1 MIKNIRPGRAMSI
14 KPLIV
19 ATIAASLFAF
29 AGSAYAAAP
38 GPAPVDL
45 QSAGTFVILTKTGIT
60 DVPTS
65 KVTGNIGTSPIT
77 GAADLLTC
85 TEVTGSVYS
94 DDAAGPSPCSVASPS
109 TLTAAVLDMQA
120 AYTDAAGRSKPD
132 FTELGAGN
140 IGGKTFVPGLYKWG
154 TGVKIPTDVTL
165 SGGPDDV
172 WIFQI
177 AGNLN
182 VSNGV
187 AVHLAGGAQAK
198 NVFWQVAGLATFGTT
213 SHVEGII
220 LSKTMIAMQTGA
232 SINGRLYA
240 QTAVTLQMNA
250 VTQPKN

>member
-1 MIKNIRPGRAMSI
+1 
-14 KPLIV
+14 
-19 ATIAASLFAF
+19 
-29 AGSAYAAAP
+29 
-38 GPAPVDL
+38 
-45 QSAGTFVILTKTGIT
+45 
-60 DVPTS
+60 
-65 KVTGNIGTSPIT
+65 
-77 GAADLLTC
+77 
-85 TEVTGSVYS
+85 
-94 DDAAGPSPCSVASPS
+94 
-109 TLTAAVLDMQA
+109 MQA

-140 IGGKTFVPGLYKWG
+140 IGGMTLVPGLYKWG
-154 TGVKIPTDVTL
+154 TGVKMPTDVTL